1 MVLFCPDEIIAPED
15 GNLIVGLHIGG
26 KNMET
31 GILLESGTNELEIL
45 QFRVGDNFYGI
56 NVAKIREIL
65 SYVKPTPIPNADP
78 RIEGIFMPRDEVIFV
93 INLAECLNLS
103 TAPLEGTATD
113 MYIVTNFNMLNVA
126 FHVNA
131 VQGIHRVSW
140 SEIIK
145 PDSTINAAGA
155 GMATG
160 IVRIDDKL
168 IIVLDFEKIVS
179 EINPESGLKI
189 SDVEHM
195 RGRARNESP
204 ILIAEDSAL
213 LSRMIVNC
221 LEQAGYTNITTTDNG
236 QECWNTLRK
245 YQRQG
250 LVDEKVACVI
260 TDIEMPQ
267 MDGHRLTKL
276 IKTDD
281 ELKKL
286 PVVIFS
292 SLVND
297 EMRRKGEQ
305 LGANAQLSKPEIGQ
319 LVHAIDQLLDAAEAE
334 AAAAEAE

>member
-1 MVLFCPDEIIAPED
+1 
-15 GNLIVGLHIGG
+15 
-26 KNMET
+26 MET

-45 QFRVGDNFYGI
+45 QFQMGDNFYGI

-65 SYVKPTPIPNADP
+65 SYQVPTPIPNSDP
-78 RIEGIFMPRDEVIFV
+78 RIEGIFMPREEVISV
-93 INLAECLNLS
+93 IDLAECLSMQHPEN
-103 TAPLEGTATD
+103 TAND
-113 MYIVTNFNMLNVA
+113 MYIVTNFNKLNAA

-131 VQGIHRVSW
+131 VMGIHRVSW
-140 SEIIK
+140 SDIIK

-160 IVRIDDKL
+160 IVRIDGKL

-179 EINPESGLKI
+179 EINPETGLKI

-195 RGRARNESP
+195 RGRGRSEAP

-213 LSRMIVNC
+213 LSKMIVNC
-221 LEQAGYTNITTTDNG
+221 LKQAGYDNITTTDNG
-236 QECWNTLRK
+236 QECWEKLRA
-245 YQRQG
+245 YLRSG
-250 LVDEKVACVI
+250 NVDDKVACVI

-276 IKTDD
+276 IKTDED
-281 ELKKL
+281 LKHI

-319 LVHAIDQLLDAAEAE
+319 LVEAIDGLIAANERE
-334 AAAAEAE
+334 